1 MDDVLAAVEAEVEK
15 RSGEIVALSREI
27 HARPEPA
34 FEERETSRLLQAT
47 LEREGFS
54 VSAGTAGL
62 ETAFRATAGAAGPGK
77 GGGRGARPR
86 LIFTAEMDALPGLG
100 HACGHNIIAAAAVW
114 SAVIVKTV
122 LGGSPAGTV
131 EVVGTPAEE
140 RGSGKVAL
148 IEAGVFDGA
157 DAVLQIHPHSLDTV
171 VGQAMARRSL
181 SVEFIGRKA
190 HAAASPGEG
199 RNALDAL
206 VLFYHSLILQPGRL
220 PDGCL
225 LHGVIDKGGEAPNI
239 IPDLARGRFSF
250 RADSMSKVE
259 AGLAVIRGAA
269 RAAAEATGCAQS
281 VTETGPAAATFKRN
295 AELESLM
302 AGLLERR
309 GRKDPVKLRKAY
321 GSTDL
326 ANVSRVCPT
335 IEVMVKAG
343 PNAIHTE
350 GFARD
355 AASKS
360 GDRALLDGVFCLA
373 AAGFRLMTEPE
384 LRGCV
389 RAAFKAAGDD

>member
-1 MDDVLAAVEAEVEK
+1 MDVLAAVEAVVAK
-15 RSGEIVALSREI
+15 RRGEIISLSREI
-27 HARPEPA
+27 HARPELA
-34 FEERETSRLLQAT
+34 FEERETSLLLQAT
-47 LEREGFS
+47 LEREGFH

-62 ETAFRATAGAAGPGK
+62 ETAFRATAVAGDG
-77 GGGRGARPR
+77 RPR
-86 LIFTAEMDALPGLG
+86 LIYTAEMDALPGLG

-114 SAVIVKTV
+114 SAVVLKTV
-122 LGGSPAGTV
+122 LGGGPAAGTV

-157 DAVLQIHPHSLDTV
+157 DAVLQMHPHSLDTV

-190 HAAASPGEG
+190 HAAAAPEEG

-206 VLFYHSLILQPGRL
+206 VLFYHALILQPGHL
-220 PDGCL
+220 PAGCL

-250 RADSMSKVE
+250 RSDAMSKVE

-269 RAAAEATGCAQS
+269 REAAETTGCAQS
-281 VTETGPAAATFKRN
+281 VTETGPAATTFKRN
-295 AELESLM
+295 AELEALM
-302 AGLLERR
+302 AGLFERR
-309 GRKDPVKLRKAY
+309 GRKDPVKPRKAY

-335 IEVMVKAG
+335 IEVMIKAG
-343 PNAIHTE
+343 ENPIHTE

-355 AASKS
+355 AASES

-373 AAGFRLMTEPE
+373 AAGCRLLTEPE
-384 LRGCV
+384 LRGRV
-389 RAAFKAAGDD
+389 LAAFKAAGDD